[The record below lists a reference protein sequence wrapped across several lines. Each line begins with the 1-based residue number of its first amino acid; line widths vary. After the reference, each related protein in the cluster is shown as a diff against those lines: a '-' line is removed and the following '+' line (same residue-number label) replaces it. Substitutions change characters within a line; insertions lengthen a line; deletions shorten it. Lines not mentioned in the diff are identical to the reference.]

1 MSQPVTRIDMTQGS
15 ILSTT
20 IRFAL
25 PICAG
30 NVLQQLYSTVDT
42 LVIGNFCDSTA
53 LAAVATSSQP
63 LEILLCVFLGIG
75 SGVSILVSQ
84 AAGQSDTAR
93 QQTLARTAVWF
104 LYTTAIPLT
113 VIGLLAGPLLLRLM
127 QVPEDA
133 WPGAVLYLRI
143 TTLGCLGNMGY
154 NLNAGLL
161 RGLGNSQATLWMLVI
176 SCFVNIVGDLVLVGV
191 FGLGVG
197 GAAAATAAAM
207 MLAWAFSIVYLL
219 RHAPELA
226 FPVLPKGY
234 DRATLRE
241 ILHVGLPLGLNNALY
256 SFGHLMLQTLYNTQ
270 GSVFVAGCSVASK
283 ISSLANVAITSF
295 SSAASVFSGQNFGA
309 GLTDRLRRGALR
321 IPLACG
327 AFTLAAGLLL
337 TLFRLPVL
345 TLFTRDE
352 AVLAVAARYVV
363 VVLPFTWCYAVFNGI
378 INYVNGLGEIRY
390 DRRQPADSVGRAYP
404 LRLAAGRCWAWRLLH
419 GGHVAEL
426 CRRNGRHAPLLP
438 HPPLGRAVQPVQRQ
452 CKNRLILCV
461 VCHIRGASSGGS
473 VQPSGPQNPDRIARR
488 LGADLII
495 SLLVIMKSI
504 LHQTARLH
512 TGERAGYKVN
522 MRQLAAK
529 FLLRLPD
536 RGIINVRVAAIVA
549 ADLNQETVLYP
560 CALQNGKHL
569 FKALLIHYARRPCVS
584 IRFPLAPEDQAA
596 ADRPAPPGQIAAR
609 SPQAFDRIVQIAA
622 AGQPLLYAAAA
633 LGCRNAH
640 NRHTG
645 LRKPCIDKGRC
656 QGTGFHPQ
664 IIDAPR
670 AVFLQPKRF
679 AQHMQVFRVGY
690 GTVFIPA
697 PPGQARHRLR
707 VCRIGNAAPGHIGLP
722 HKYDQIHRV
731 FHVSYRPFIR

>member
-104 LYTTAIPLT
+104 LYATVIPLT

-241 ILHVGLPLGLNNALY
+241 ILHVGPAVGAQQRPVLVRPSDAANAVQHAGFGIRRRGVRLPARSVRWPMWRSHRFPSAPP
-256 SFGHLMLQTLYNTQ
+256 SFRGR
-270 GSVFVAGCSVASK
+270 
-283 ISSLANVAITSF
+283 ISAPAF
-295 SSAASVFSGQNFGA
+295 
-309 GLTDRLRRGALR
+309 TDRLRRGALR
-321 IPLACG
+321 IPPCLRRFHAGGRAFVDAVPPSG
-327 AFTLAAGLLL
+327 AHPCLRATRPSWPSPRAMWSWSC
-337 TLFRLPVL
+337 RLPGVMRSS
-345 TLFTRDE
+345 T
-352 AVLAVAARYVV
+352 
-363 VVLPFTWCYAVFNGI
+363 
-378 INYVNGLGEIRY
+378 
-390 DRRQPADSVGRAYP
+390 
-404 LRLAAGRCWAWRLLH
+404 
-419 GGHVAEL
+419 
-426 CRRNGRHAPLLP
+426 
-438 HPPLGRAVQPVQRQ
+438 
-452 CKNRLILCV
+452 
-461 VCHIRGASSGGS
+461 AS
-473 VQPSGPQNPDRIARR
+473 
-488 LGADLII
+488 
-495 SLLVIMKSI
+495 
-504 LHQTARLH
+504 
-512 TGERAGYKVN
+512 
-522 MRQLAAK
+522 
-529 FLLRLPD
+529 
-536 RGIINVRVAAIVA
+536 
-549 ADLNQETVLYP
+549 
-560 CALQNGKHL
+560 
-569 FKALLIHYARRPCVS
+569 
-584 IRFPLAPEDQAA
+584 
-596 ADRPAPPGQIAAR
+596 
-609 SPQAFDRIVQIAA
+609 
-622 AGQPLLYAAAA
+622 
-633 LGCRNAH
+633 
-640 NRHTG
+640 
-645 LRKPCIDKGRC
+645 
-656 QGTGFHPQ
+656 
-664 IIDAPR
+664 
-670 AVFLQPKRF
+670 
-679 AQHMQVFRVGY
+679 
-690 GTVFIPA
+690 
-697 PPGQARHRLR
+697 
-707 VCRIGNAAPGHIGLP
+707 
-722 HKYDQIHRV
+722 
-731 FHVSYRPFIR
+731 

>member
-42 LVIGNFCDSTA
+42 FVIGNFCDSTA

-75 SGVSILVSQ
+75 SGVSILISQ

-327 AFTLAAGLLL
+327 TFTLAAGLLL

-390 DRRQPADSVGRAYP
+390 PTVVNLLILWAVRIPSAW
-404 LRLAAGRCWAWRLLH
+404 LLAAVGLGDYCMAGMSLSFVAGMAAMLPFYRTHRW
-419 GGHVAEL
+419 AEL
-426 CRRNGRHAPLLP
+426 CSRCSANA
-438 HPPLGRAVQPVQRQ
+438 
-452 CKNRLILCV
+452 K
-461 VCHIRGASSGGS
+461 
-473 VQPSGPQNPDRIARR
+473 
-488 LGADLII
+488 
-495 SLLVIMKSI
+495 
-504 LHQTARLH
+504 
-512 TGERAGYKVN
+512 TG
-522 MRQLAAK
+522 
-529 FLLRLPD
+529 
-536 RGIINVRVAAIVA
+536 
-549 ADLNQETVLYP
+549 
-560 CALQNGKHL
+560 
-569 FKALLIHYARRPCVS
+569 
-584 IRFPLAPEDQAA
+584 
-596 ADRPAPPGQIAAR
+596 
-609 SPQAFDRIVQIAA
+609 
-622 AGQPLLYAAAA
+622 
-633 LGCRNAH
+633 
-640 NRHTG
+640 
-645 LRKPCIDKGRC
+645 
-656 QGTGFHPQ
+656 
-664 IIDAPR
+664 
-670 AVFLQPKRF
+670 
-679 AQHMQVFRVGY
+679 
-690 GTVFIPA
+690 
-697 PPGQARHRLR
+697 
-707 VCRIGNAAPGHIGLP
+707 
-722 HKYDQIHRV
+722 
-731 FHVSYRPFIR
+731 

>member
-93 QQTLARTAVWF
+93 QQALARTAVWF
-104 LYTTAIPLT
+104 LYATAIPLT

-295 SSAASVFSGQNFGA
+295 SSAASVFSG
-309 GLTDRLRRGALR
+309 R
-321 IPLACG
+321 ISAPASPTACG
-327 AFTLAAGLLL
+327 GARCAS
-337 TLFRLPVL
+337 RLP
-345 TLFTRDE
+345 
-352 AVLAVAARYVV
+352 
-363 VVLPFTWCYAVFNGI
+363 
-378 INYVNGLGEIRY
+378 
-390 DRRQPADSVGRAYP
+390 
-404 LRLAAGRCWAWRLLH
+404 
-419 GGHVAEL
+419 
-426 CRRNGRHAPLLP
+426 
-438 HPPLGRAVQPVQRQ
+438 
-452 CKNRLILCV
+452 
-461 VCHIRGASSGGS
+461 
-473 VQPSGPQNPDRIARR
+473 
-488 LGADLII
+488 
-495 SLLVIMKSI
+495 
-504 LHQTARLH
+504 
-512 TGERAGYKVN
+512 
-522 MRQLAAK
+522 
-529 FLLRLPD
+529 
-536 RGIINVRVAAIVA
+536 
-549 ADLNQETVLYP
+549 
-560 CALQNGKHL
+560 
-569 FKALLIHYARRPCVS
+569 
-584 IRFPLAPEDQAA
+584 
-596 ADRPAPPGQIAAR
+596 
-609 SPQAFDRIVQIAA
+609 
-622 AGQPLLYAAAA
+622 AA
-633 LGCRNAH
+633 LSRW
-640 NRHTG
+640 R
-645 LRKPCIDKGRC
+645 P
-656 QGTGFHPQ
+656 GF
-664 IIDAPR
+664 
-670 AVFLQPKRF
+670 
-679 AQHMQVFRVGY
+679 
-690 GTVFIPA
+690 
-697 PPGQARHRLR
+697 
-707 VCRIGNAAPGHIGLP
+707 C
-722 HKYDQIHRV
+722 
-731 FHVSYRPFIR
+731 